1 MRLSVS
7 GKIIK
12 EISEKIPN
20 TIYAIVELIKNS
32 YEAMA
37 NTVEINVCDNN
48 IEIFDDGD
56 GMDLDD
62 IHALLIVSHS
72 NKEYGIVKNGRII
85 SGEKG
90 LGFFSV
96 FKFGS
101 KVTVQTSKQGTDYSF
116 TIDMNEIEGLEDI
129 HDSNVDIS
137 ESSSIDLKNNGT
149 RIVIENLNSEAIEL
163 FRKVLDNSSDFLK
176 LQNSIIDD
184 NFKVKINKLYK
195 DAKEIPSDISNSL
208 VKDKIIAKT
217 CFQSKTYRE
226 KDVFYYRIYINDL
239 SYDIDIDQKY
249 NCLLANNDF
258 EMELEIDYFK
268 FNSGELKKVSDYYKD
283 QKLKKIT
290 PLVYFN
296 NVYFSNDLYDV
307 EINAS
312 SSSKKVI
319 RQQAGIINIFLMKKG
334 ILDFNSDRTMLI
346 ESRNQLLLQELLNFI
361 SSSSQNKIKE
371 IEELEKQQRPKN
383 RTVKMIKGDSL
394 KDSGID
400 DLNIKKIYFNDKPEE
415 TFDSTRLGSWRI
427 LHNNEDVT
435 DISVIDYPDAKM
447 RFLLSKLELAK
458 EYILDEVLEVTD
470 CKGTKK
476 IKLEDVDILPKNKIS
491 FNKKD
496 LKFSVMSPSNIVFK
510 IKFVDKISNKA
521 FSFDQT
527 IPCKGKEV
535 DIKTNKMG
543 FIHSLIFFNESVE
556 LDHDLM
562 NFITEFNKVYD
573 DDSCKLLRVASVRTL
588 LEVICCEI
596 LDLLKE
602 YKSEYLKDNFKK
614 IFLKESIEDN
624 LFSKVKDDRERKA
637 ISSIYNANV
646 SSLIDGT
653 FVDKYNYST
662 HGLTRIVNA
671 EFYKNDQPIF
681 NLLYSYL
688 LFLAYDRI

>member
-12 EISEKIPN
+12 EISEKIPS
-20 TIYAIVELIKNS
+20 TTYAIVELIKNS

-37 NTVEINVCDNN
+37 SIVEISVYDDT
-48 IEIFDDGD
+48 IQIFDDGD

-62 IHALLIVSHS
+62 IHTLLIVSHS
-72 NKEYGIVKNGRII
+72 NKEYGVVKNGRII

-90 LGFFSV
+90 LGFFSI

-101 KVTVQTSKQGTDYSF
+101 KVTVQTSKQGTDYRF
-116 TIDMNEIEGLEDI
+116 TIDMNEIECLEDI
-129 HDSNVDIS
+129 HDSNIDIF
-137 ESSSIDLKNNGT
+137 ESPSIDLKKHGT
-149 RIVIENLNSEAIEL
+149 KIVVEKLNSEAIEL
-163 FRKVLDNSSDFLK
+163 FRNVLNNSSDFLK

-195 DAKEIPSDISNSL
+195 DAKEIQSDISNSS
-208 VKDKIIAKT
+208 VKDKIIAKA
-217 CFQSKTYRE
+217 CFESKTYRE
-226 KDVFYYRIYINDL
+226 KEVFYYRICINNL
-239 SYDIDIDQKY
+239 SYDIDIDEKY

-258 EMELEIDYFK
+258 EMKLEIDYFK

-319 RQQAGIINIFLMKKG
+319 RQQTGIINIFLMKKG

-361 SSSSQNKIKE
+361 SASSQNKIKE
-371 IEELEKQQRPKN
+371 IEELEKQQKPKN

-400 DLNIKKIYFNDKPEE
+400 DYNIEKIYYQDKLEE
-415 TFDSTRLGSWRI
+415 TFDSMKLGNWRI
-427 LHNNEDVT
+427 VHNNGDVT
-435 DISVIDYPDAKM
+435 SVDVIDYPDAKM
-447 RFLLSKLELAK
+447 RFILSELEIAK
-458 EYILDEVLEVTD
+458 EYKLDEILEATD
-470 CKGTKK
+470 CKGTQQ
-476 IKLEDVDILPKNKIS
+476 IKPEHIDIQPAKNIS
-491 FNKKD
+491 FDSKNEK
-496 LKFSVMSPSNIVFK
+496 LIVMSPADIVFK
-510 IKFVDKISNKA
+510 IKFVDKISSKE
-521 FSFDQT
+521 FDFNQT
-527 IPCKGKEV
+527 IPCVKKTA
-535 DIKTNKMG
+535 DIKTNKTG
-543 FIHSLIFFNESVE
+543 FIHPFISLNKTAV
-556 LDHDLM
+556 LDNDLV
-562 NFITEFNKVYD
+562 NFINEFNKVYD
-573 DDSCKLLRVASVRTL
+573 NDSCKLLRVASVRTL

-602 YKSEYLKDNFKK
+602 NKSEYLKENFQK
-614 IFLKESIEDN
+614 IFSEDSIKNN
-624 LFSKVKDDRERKA
+624 LFSKVMDDRDKRA
-637 ISSIYNANV
+637 VTSIYDTNKQ
-646 SSLIDGT
+646 SLITGA

-662 HGLTRIVNA
+662 HGLTRIVNE
-671 EFYKNDQPIF
+671 EFYKGDQPIF
-681 NLLYSYL
+681 NLLYTYL
-688 LFLAYDRI
+688 LFLAQDK

>member
-37 NTVEINVCDNN
+37 NTIEINVCDNN

-62 IHALLIVSHS
+62 IHSLLIVSHS
-72 NKEYGIVKNGRII
+72 NKEYGVVKNGRII

-101 KVTVQTSKQGTDYSF
+101 KVTVKTSKQGTNYSF

-137 ESSSIDLKNNGT
+137 ESSSIDLKKNGT

-226 KDVFYYRIYINDL
+226 KDIFYYRIYINGL

-249 NCLLANNDF
+249 NSLLANNDF
-258 EMELEIDYFK
+258 EIKLEIDYFK

-319 RQQAGIINIFLMKKG
+319 RQQVGIINIFLMKKG

-346 ESRNQLLLQELLNFI
+346 ESKNQLLLQELLNFI

-371 IEELEKQQRPKN
+371 IEDWEKQQEPKN
-383 RTVKMIKGDSL
+383 RTVKMIKDDSL
-394 KDSGID
+394 KDNGID
-400 DLNIKKIYFNDKPEE
+400 DSNIEKIYYQDKLEE
-415 TFDSTRLGSWRI
+415 TFDSMKLGNWRI
-427 LHNNEDVT
+427 IHNNGDVT
-435 DISVIDYPDAKM
+435 SVDVIDYPDAKM
-447 RFLLSKLELAK
+447 RFLLSELEIAK
-458 EYILDEVLEVTD
+458 EYKLDEILEATD
-470 CKGTKK
+470 CKGTQQ
-476 IKLEDVDILPKNKIS
+476 IKPEHIDIQPAKNIS
-491 FNKKD
+491 FDSKNEK
-496 LKFSVMSPSNIVFK
+496 LIVMSPADIVFK
-510 IKFVDKISNKA
+510 IKFVDKISSKE
-521 FSFDQT
+521 FDFNQT
-527 IPCKGKEV
+527 IPCVKKTV
-535 DIKTNKMG
+535 DIKTNKTG
-543 FIHSLIFFNESVE
+543 FIHPFISLNKTAV
-556 LDHDLM
+556 LNNDLV
-562 NFITEFNKVYD
+562 NFISEFNKVYD
-573 DDSCKLLRVASVRTL
+573 NDSCKLLRVASVRTL

-602 YKSEYLKDNFKK
+602 NKDEYLKENFKK
-614 IFLKESIEDN
+614 IFSEKSINDN
-624 LFSKVKDDRERKA
+624 LFSKVNDARDKKA
-637 ISSIYNANV
+637 VTSIYDTNKQ
-646 SSLIDGT
+646 SLITGT

-662 HGLTRIVNA
+662 HGLTRIVNQ
-671 EFYKNDQPIF
+671 EFYKSDQPIF
-681 NLLYSYL
+681 NLLYTYL
-688 LFLAYDRI
+688 LFLAQDK